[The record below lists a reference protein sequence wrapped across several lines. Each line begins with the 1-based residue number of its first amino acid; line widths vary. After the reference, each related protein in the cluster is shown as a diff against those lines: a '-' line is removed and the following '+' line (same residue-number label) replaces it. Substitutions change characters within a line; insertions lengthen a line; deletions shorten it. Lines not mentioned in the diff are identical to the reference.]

1 LISKSTIEKVFEIS
15 RVEEVIGDFIQLKK
29 SGSNYKGL
37 SPFTNEKTPS
47 FMISPSKQIWKD
59 FSSGKGGNVVAFLM
73 EHEQLSYPQA
83 IKFLASK
90 YNIEVEETAIS
101 SEQKEKFDEKEK
113 LMVICEFAKKFFTKQ
128 LNDSDFGKNIAFNYL
143 KERGFDK
150 KIINDFEI
158 GCLTTSRNSFK
169 NYAIENGFKE
179 DDLISLGLIS
189 SKNKN
194 DIYSSRIIFPIKT
207 ISGRT
212 VGFGARVLQSS
223 IKTAKYINSPDSII
237 YNKSKILYGLYKSK
251 TQIVKNDN
259 CYIVEGYTDVIR
271 FHQKGIPNV
280 VSSSGTALTLGQ
292 INIIRRLTKN
302 ITMLFDSDNAGLN
315 ATIRSIDMILSE
327 GMNVS
332 VCLFPENEDPDS
344 FARNKNSQEIEAYL
358 NENSIDFIEFK
369 AKELY
374 NSKRNSA
381 VEKANVV
388 NDIVSSISK
397 IPDRI
402 KQEIYIKQCSQ
413 MLDITENTLF
423 NALAQLNQI
432 TRVNSRDYEEKKV
445 SPIKKES
452 KDQIFKLEKKIIE
465 ILILYGHE
473 KISFDEIK
481 MIKNENGDIVYKP
494 TKVKSYVHEKIFLD
508 LHSDEVEFAN
518 EEFKILYKNLIE
530 EYQKKQS
537 FDAKVFVNSLPKNLS
552 ELVTSVLIEDE
563 IYQLH
568 DWRSKN
574 VIVKG
579 KESSISQLVTETILT
594 LRTLL
599 INKKVQELS
608 KLGGDDDKNF
618 NKDTLE
624 EIVNYYQLK
633 SLLSKKLN
641 RVI

>member
-1 LISKSTIEKVFEIS
+1 MISKSTIEKVFEIS

-47 FMISPSKQIWKD
+47 FMISPAKQIWKD

-113 LMVICEFAKKFFTKQ
+113 LMVICEFAKKFFIKQ

-143 KERGFDK
+143 NERGFDK
-150 KIINDFEI
+150 KIINEFEI
-158 GCLTTSRNSFK
+158 GCLTNSRNSFK
-169 NYAIENGFKE
+169 SYAIENGFNE

-332 VCLFPENEDPDS
+332 ICLFPENEDPDS
-344 FARNKNSQEIEAYL
+344 FAKNKNSQEIEAYL

-369 AKELY
+369 AKELN

-381 VEKANVV
+381 LEKANVV

-423 NALAQLNQI
+423 NALAQLNQV

-481 MIKNENGDIVYKP
+481 MIKNDNGDIVYKP

-608 KLGGDDDKNF
+608 KLSGDDDKNF

>member
-1 LISKSTIEKVFEIS
+1 MISKSTIEKVFEIS

-47 FMISPSKQIWKD
+47 FMISPAKQIWKD

-143 KERGFDK
+143 NERGFDK

-158 GCLTTSRNSFK
+158 GCLTNSRNSFK
-169 NYAIENGFKE
+169 SYAIENGFNE

-332 VCLFPENEDPDS
+332 ICLFPENEDPDS
-344 FARNKNSQEIEAYL
+344 FARNKNTQEIEAYL

-369 AKELY
+369 AKELN

-381 VEKANVV
+381 VEKAQVV

-608 KLGGDDDKNF
+608 KLSGDDDKNF